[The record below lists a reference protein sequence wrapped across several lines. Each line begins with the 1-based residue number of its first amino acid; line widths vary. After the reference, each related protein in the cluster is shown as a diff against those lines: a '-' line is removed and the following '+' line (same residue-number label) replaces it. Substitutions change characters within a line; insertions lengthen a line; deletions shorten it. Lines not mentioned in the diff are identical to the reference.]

1 VSDHSALERSA
12 RKVIRAVGPHLPAA
26 VKRSVKQLTPPRYH
40 RLFERVF
47 VRGMSSSQY
56 SLEEFRRARLAAPRV
71 RGDDVVVDDASVGH
85 SADSAHSRTWW
96 RIGPGDEP
104 FLTQSLQIHF
114 LELPPGT
121 SNDGHGHQNEAV
133 FYILQGRGHEIHDE
147 TRYDWEQGDLVVVHT
162 DSVHRHF
169 NDGDETARAL
179 VIKAKAS
186 WIFLGLLQQGNER
199 VVADQ
204 EGVGPRQEWG
214 ALWTPGVEEQSKVVK
229 PSDTV
234 WETTRDGRIR
244 VLCSKDTPD
253 VRVASVD
260 VYEQEVP
267 PGSRSSR
274 HLHMADEVLYVLSGS
289 GYSLHWE
296 VEAEIAG
303 RYYARIATEPSRHE
317 FMAGDTLYVPPNTV
331 HQHFSAS
338 DSEPLRFLSA
348 QNRLVKYL
356 GYDNVVY
363 FEDAPEAPAPGYLPS
378 RRQPPS
384 SQPENWSHQTSEATG
399 SSRKNRE

>member
-12 RKVIRAVGPHLPAA
+12 RRVIRAVGPHLPAT
-26 VKRSVKQLTPPRYH
+26 VKRSVEQLTPPRYH

-47 VRGMSSSQY
+47 VRGISSSQY

-85 SADSAHSRTWW
+85 SADSARSRTWW
-96 RIGPGDEP
+96 RISPGDDP
-104 FLTQSLQIHF
+104 FLTQSLQVHF
-114 LELPPGT
+114 VELAPGA

-133 FYILQGRGHEIHDE
+133 FYILQGSGHEIHDGK
-147 TRYDWEQGDLVVVHT
+147 RYAWEQGDLVVVHT

-169 NDGDETARAL
+169 NDGDEIARAL
-179 VIKAKAS
+179 VIKAKAT
-186 WIFLGLLQQGNER
+186 WIFLGLLQQGNES
-199 VVADQ
+199 VIADLAS
-204 EGVGPRQEWG
+204 VGPREEWG
-214 ALWTPGVEEQSKVVK
+214 AVWTPGVEAKKKVVK
-229 PSDTV
+229 PSDTA

-244 VLCSKDTPD
+244 VLCSRETPD

-296 VEAEIAG
+296 VQAEIAE
-303 RYYARIATEPSRHE
+303 RYYARIATEPSRHR
-317 FMAGDTLYVPPNTV
+317 FAAGDTLYVPPNTV
-331 HQHFSAS
+331 HQHFNAS
-338 DSEPLRFLSA
+338 DAAPLRLLSA
-348 QNRLVKYL
+348 QNRLIKHL
-356 GYDNVVY
+356 GYDNVAY
-363 FEDAPEAPAPGYLPS
+363 FEDAPEARAPVLPAEPAPASEQPAGEL
-378 RRQPPS
+378 QPPDDRGHWVL
-384 SQPENWSHQTSEATG
+384 EEEA
-399 SSRKNRE
+399 